1 MPWWGPRHFLGIWL
15 APAQLYGPGQGQRH
29 CGPSMRALSPADP
42 WVCQSRP
49 SQKGQNWAREE
60 GGVKWMFSS
69 PSPGPGAC
77 LPFTGHTLGTSFA
90 LCP

>member
-15 APAQLYGPGQGQRH
+15 APAQLYGSQRH
-29 CGPSMRALSPADP
+29 CGSSMRALSPADP

-60 GGVKWMFSS
+60 GGSNGCS
-69 PSPGPGAC
+69 LRPARGQAHAC
-77 LPFTGHTLGTSFA
+77 LSLAIH
-90 LCP
+90 